1 MDRHLYAVER
11 YGSQQCAA
19 HPAPLLPLAAPSR
32 LVGVIQLTDDDVG
45 LALVEGTDPES
56 VRASMTA
63 AGWRVDRVTAAAW
76 IGPQPTDA
84 DSESAKDRASQ
95 SDGAER

>member
-1 MDRHLYAVER
+1 MDKHLYAVER
-11 YGSQQCAA
+11 YGSPHAA
-19 HPAPLLPLAAPSR
+19 ADPAPLLPLPAPSR

-56 VRASMTA
+56 VRAGMTA

-76 IGPQPTDA
+76 IVPRQAGA
-84 DSESAKDRASQ
+84 DGEPGAGAALRVDGSER
-95 SDGAER
+95 